1 MTNIH
6 LVSAL
11 QADVY
16 DVGYQVFQ
24 EDMRARATF
33 PSYTTL
39 EGAYLKPAF
48 KATMDG
54 ASLQWTS
61 VSIGSA
67 WVDVAFS
74 TTAIGAHA
82 VVEDLTDL
90 GKPTET
96 RRLSPQLFDNKPS

>member
-1 MTNIH
+1 
-6 LVSAL
+6 
-11 QADVY
+11 
-16 DVGYQVFQ
+16 
-24 EDMRARATF
+24 MRARDTF

-39 EGAYLKPAF
+39 EGAYLKATF

-74 TTAIGAHA
+74 TTAAGA
-82 VVEDLTDL
+82 LL
-90 GKPTET
+90 GVFVFVKHG
-96 RRLSPQLFDNKPS
+96 